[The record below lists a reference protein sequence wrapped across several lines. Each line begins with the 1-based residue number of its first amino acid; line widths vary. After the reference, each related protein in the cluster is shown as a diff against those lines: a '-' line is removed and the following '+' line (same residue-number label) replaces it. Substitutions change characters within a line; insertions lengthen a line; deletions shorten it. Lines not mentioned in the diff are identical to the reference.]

1 MDMDL
6 EKLRETAAEV
16 VAREDVKYLLG
27 WKPGSYGY
35 RIAPAFVEDAG
46 GAAELIFSPLCTAN
60 LATYLTLV
68 EKLPLPRGQ
77 EPDSRKV
84 ALMVKGC
91 DSRAVA
97 QLLVEKGISS
107 EGVLVIGCPCPGMVD
122 AELLAEKYPETETVN
137 EVKWS
142 ENGGFIVARDGEE
155 IKVDREELL
164 AEKCRLCRYPNPVL
178 GDIMLWDPVEEQEAG
193 EDSGVAEVENK
204 GIDER
209 SAYWEEQFSNCLRCY
224 SCRNVCP
231 LCYCQDCILDR
242 LNPTW
247 VNRAVNFSENTA
259 FNIARAFHLAGRC
272 IECGECERVCP
283 ANIPLGKLNR
293 KMARVVR
300 EKYGFEPGIDPEAEP
315 FQAGY
320 KPDDPED
327 FIL

>member
-1 MDMDL
+1 MDL
-6 EKLRETAAEV
+6 EQLRKTAAEV
-16 VAREDVKYLLG
+16 VARDDVKYLIG
-27 WKPGSYGY
+27 WKKGTYGY
-35 RIAPAFVEDAG
+35 RVAPSFVEDAA

-68 EKLPLPRGQ
+68 EKPPVPRGQ
-77 EPDSRKV
+77 EADSRKV

-91 DSRAVA
+91 DSRAVT
-97 QLLVEKGISS
+97 QLIVEKGIHRDQ
-107 EGVLVIGCPCPGMVD
+107 VVIIGCPCPGMVD
-122 AELLAEKYPETETVN
+122 PALLAEKYPESEAVA
-137 EVKWS
+137 EVTW
-142 ENGGFIVARDGEE
+142 NGDGFTIINSGEE
-155 IKVDREELL
+155 VNVPREELL
-164 AEKCRLCRYPNPVL
+164 AEKCRLCRYPNPVIS
-178 GDIMLWDPVEEQEAG
+178 DIMLGEAVEQWEAA
-193 EDSGVAEVENK
+193 EDSGVAELEAKDVD
-204 GIDER
+204 GR
-209 SAYWEEQFSNCLRCY
+209 SAYWEEQFAKCVRCY

-293 KMARVVR
+293 KLAREVR
-300 EKYGFEPGIDPEAEP
+300 DKYGFEPGVDPDGEP
-315 FQAGY
+315 FQASF

>member
-1 MDMDL
+1 MDL
-6 EKLRETAAEV
+6 DKLRETAAEV
-16 VAREDVKYLLG
+16 AAREDVKYLIG
-27 WKPGSYGY
+27 WKKGSYGY
-35 RIAPAFVEDAG
+35 RVAPVFVEEAG

-77 EPDSRKV
+77 EPDKRKV

-97 QLLVEKGISS
+97 QLLVEKGIHRD
-107 EGVLVIGCPCPGMVD
+107 EVIVIGCPCPGMVD
-122 AELLAEKYPETETVN
+122 PDLLEEKYPETE
-137 EVKWS
+137 EPAELKW
-142 ENGGFIVARDGEE
+142 GDDGFIIVRDGEE
-155 IKVDREELL
+155 ITVPRDELL
-164 AEKCRLCRYPNPVL
+164 AEKCRLCRYPNPVMS
-178 GDIMLWDPVEEQEAG
+178 DIMLGDPVETWEPS
-193 EDSGVAEVENK
+193 EDEGVTELEDKDVD
-204 GIDER
+204 GR
-209 SAYWEEQFSNCLRCY
+209 WTYWQEQFSNCIRCY

-247 VNRAVNFSENTA
+247 VNRSVNFSENTA

-293 KMARVVR
+293 KLAREVR
-300 EKYGFEPGIDPEAEP
+300 DKYGFEPGLDPETEP
-315 FQAGY
+315 FQASY

>member
-1 MDMDL
+1 MDL
-6 EKLRETAAEV
+6 EQLRKTAAEV
-16 VAREDVKYLLG
+16 VARDDVKYLIG
-27 WKPGSYGY
+27 WKQGTYGY
-35 RIAPAFVEDAG
+35 RVAPSFVEDAA

-68 EKLPLPRGQ
+68 EKPPVPRGQ
-77 EPDSRKV
+77 EADSRKV
-84 ALMVKGC
+84 ALLVKGC
-91 DSRAVA
+91 DSRAVT
-97 QLLVEKGISS
+97 QLIVEKGIHRDQ
-107 EGVLVIGCPCPGMVD
+107 VVIIGCPCPGMVD
-122 AELLAEKYPETETVN
+122 PALLAEKYPESEAAAEVAWNGDGFTIIKSGE
-137 EVKWS
+137 EVK
-142 ENGGFIVARDGEE
+142 VA
-155 IKVDREELL
+155 REELL
-164 AEKCRLCRYPNPVL
+164 AEKCRLCRYPNPVIS
-178 GDIMLWDPVEEQEAG
+178 DIMLGEAVEPWETS
-193 EDSGVAEVENK
+193 EDSGVAELEAKDVD
-204 GIDER
+204 GR
-209 SAYWEEQFSNCLRCY
+209 AAYWEEQFAKCVRCY

-293 KMARVVR
+293 KLAREVR
-300 EKYGFEPGIDPEAEP
+300 DKYGFEPGVDPEGEP
-315 FQAGY
+315 FQASF

>member
-1 MDMDL
+1 MDL
-6 EKLRETAAEV
+6 EQLRKTAAEV
-16 VAREDVKYLLG
+16 AARDDVKYLIG
-27 WKPGSYGY
+27 WKKGSYGY
-35 RIAPAFVEDAG
+35 RVAPGFIEDAA

-68 EKLPLPRGQ
+68 EKLPVPRGQ
-77 EPDSRKV
+77 EADNRKV

-91 DSRAVA
+91 DSRAVT
-97 QLLVEKGISS
+97 QLLVEKGIHRD
-107 EGVLVIGCPCPGMVD
+107 EVLIIGCPCPGVVD
-122 AELLAEKYPETETVN
+122 PDLLAEKFPETEESV
-137 EVKWS
+137 EMKW
-142 ENGGFIVARDGEE
+142 NGDGFLLVRDGEE
-155 IKVDREELL
+155 TKIAREDLL
-164 AEKCRLCRYPNPVL
+164 AEKCRLCRYPNPVIS
-178 GDIMLWDPVEEQEAG
+178 DIMLGDPVETWEPA
-193 EDSGVAEVENK
+193 EDKGVTEIEGKDV
-204 GIDER
+204 DER
-209 SAYWEEQFSNCLRCY
+209 AAYWEEQFEKCVRCY

-293 KMARVVR
+293 KLAREVR
-300 EKYGFEPGIDPEAEP
+300 DKYDFEPGLDPEAEP
-315 FQAGY
+315 FQASF